1 MSDKIEINEKELAAI
16 DRALVK
22 NRPSVKNI
30 DSKKRKDLIA
40 GTANI
45 IMSSV
50 SLRSHSGPLPD
61 VETLE
66 GYSKIIPNAGER
78 LMQQVEKQSEHRR
91 KMESRN
97 VNWLNFQSLIGQIFG
112 FAIASIVLYACY
124 ILTMEGHDY
133 VASII
138 GSTTIVSL
146 ASIFVYGR
154 YSQNKSN

>member
-1 MSDKIEINEKELAAI
+1 
-16 DRALVK
+16 
-22 NRPSVKNI
+22 
-30 DSKKRKDLIA
+30 
-40 GTANI
+40 
-45 IMSSV
+45 MSSV